1 MPIKKECFKTKP
13 VCRVTF
19 TIVAKAATEV
29 SVVGNFNNWTSKNG
43 TLSKLKNGNFKGMF
57 ELPTQKSYEFKYVVD
72 GTFINEAEADG
83 LVYNDFAGAEN
94 SVLIL

>member
-1 MPIKKECFKTKP
+1 MPSKKEFFETKP
-13 VCRVTF
+13 VCKVTF
-19 TIVAKAATEV
+19 TIAAKTATEV
-29 SVVGNFNNWTSKNG
+29 SVVGD
-43 TLSKLKNGNFKGMF
+43 FKDLF
-57 ELPTQKSYEFKYVVD
+57 ELPTQKSSEIKYVVD